1 MVDKKS
7 PDELLEEVEVHQVE
21 QESLNRVFRTFLQTS
36 DNRNADKFGHEEV
49 SKILKHLGV
58 PQSKP
63 DVELIIWEVDED
75 LDGAISKAEFETM
88 YKRVVSDKTGLEPR
102 KLFNL
107 VQFMMFDKTNRGRI
121 TVEDTLQLLF
131 VRYGRDHLDNEI
143 RALFGEEEK
152 TGDGQEKEISFGE
165 FLEQTNKKAMAR
177 RKKGKGKRK

>member
-21 QESLNRVFRTFLQTS
+21 RQALDRVFRTFLKTS
-36 DNRNADKFGHEEV
+36 DNPSLDKFGHTEV
-49 SKILKHLGV
+49 SKILNHLGV
-58 PQSKP
+58 PQSKA

-75 LDGAISKAEFETM
+75 LDGAISKTEFEVM

-107 VQFMMFDKTNRGRI
+107 VQFMMYDKTNRGLI

-131 VRYGRDHLDNEI
+131 VRYGREHLDNEI

-152 TGDGQEKEISFGE
+152 RSDGQEKEITFAE
-165 FLEQTNKKAMAR
+165 YLEQMNKKAMAR
-177 RKKGKGKRK
+177 RKKGKKGRK

>member
-21 QESLNRVFRTFLQTS
+21 REALDRVFRTFLS
-36 DNRNADKFGHEEV
+36 VADSAGVDKFGHDDV

-58 PQSKP
+58 PQSKA

-75 LDGAISKAEFETM
+75 LDGAVSKQEFDIM

-107 VQFMMFDKTNRGRI
+107 VQFMMYDKTNRGLI

-152 TGDGQEKEISFGE
+152 TGDGQEKEIAFAE
-165 FLEQTNKKAMAR
+165 YLEQINKKAMAR
-177 RKKGKGKRK
+177 RKKQKGKRK